1 MKNPV
6 LLKFSF
12 KNSQFFELSV
22 SQSSHNNL
30 AIRPD
35 IINSRFLDALQG
47 KGGEAQDKLWNLFSD
62 TNSSELVEYIKGN
75 LIAEKGGAL
84 SSIDGIFVSS
94 TDSLNYS
101 TGFQIAKDVLDIK
114 YNDLG
119 RICLLYTSDAAD
131 E

>member
-1 MKNPV
+1 M
-6 LLKFSF
+6 
-12 KNSQFFELSV
+12 
-22 SQSSHNNL
+22 
-30 AIRPD
+30 
-35 IINSRFLDALQG
+35 DALQG

-84 SSIDGIFVSS
+84 SSLDGIFLSS

-119 RICLLYTSDAAD
+119 RIEIDSNGSITKQAD
-131 E
+131 LFFLGGGTNV